1 MMIGLPK
8 VVALK
13 YLKSAGKCHG
23 MLLSTPITRFSPR
36 AAIRLRGSDFF
47 MLPRIPEPPALSV
60 PRLTN
65 RHSAVMLMTHLN
77 GMSRD

>member
-1 MMIGLPK
+1 MMMGLPR

-36 AAIRLRGSDFF
+36 AAIRLRGSVFSWGRGYQSD
-47 MLPRIPEPPALSV
+47 PRPQYPVRRRSGYALGS
-60 PRLTN
+60 LEWIG
-65 RHSAVMLMTHLN
+65 L
-77 GMSRD
+77 